1 MMSEGKGKTFEDWV
15 ARTWKIDDCATC
27 CKKIDNPR
35 HVWVLDVDR
44 EQAHELYHYPD
55 DGYRCANVQD
65 ELRRVAKHLSSTGY
79 CFCSEKCALLDI
91 GSTKDHCDWCHG
103 QMDYGGSPYMISDDM
118 LCVVSYTVEDFKEVS
133 NTLTFCSLHC
143 AESYQNHR

>member
-15 ARTWKIDDCATC
+15 AEDVEDRRLC
-27 CKKIDNPR
+27 
-35 HVWVLDVDR
+35 HVLQEDR
-44 EQAHELYHYPD
+44 QPETRVGAGRGQEQAHELYHYPD